1 MADEMGETSE
11 LIAGEKILFDQVL
24 PDYMP
29 GDPGHPDRYI
39 CHGCHRP
46 MRLIRLNPR
55 VAFNVHQCEMLDEK
69 WVLLVKTSF
78 IRDLYK
84 QMIEGLVVETD
95 FGTEAESK

>member
-1 MADEMGETSE
+1 MAEKMGETSE
-11 LIAGEKILFDQVL
+11 LIAGERILFDQVL
-24 PDYMP
+24 PDYLP

-84 QMIEGLVVETD
+84 RMIEGLVVEQD
-95 FGTEAESK
+95 FGTESEPE